1 MLSFFYRLAIT
12 PFGSKVAGWL
22 FSYTLPI
29 LPLKRVEETG
39 RLLAF
44 HHPRPSYPFHVL
56 IVPKKRL
63 SRLEELSPSDV
74 AVFQDLLMIV
84 KKLVNRYNLA
94 ASGYR
99 LILNG
104 GRYQDFPYLHFHLVS
119 DLEET
124 NHA

>member
-1 MLSFFYRLAIT
+1 
-12 PFGSKVAGWL
+12 L

-29 LPLKRVEETG
+29 LPLQRVEQTG
-39 RLLAF
+39 TCLAF

-63 SRLEELSPSDV
+63 SRFDELDPSDV
-74 AVFQDLLMIV
+74 AIFQDLLIIV